1 MKKRTEKQ
9 KLKDRADQIFSEYIR
24 LKYADWKE
32 FVACYTCGK
41 ESHYKDGMQ
50 NGHFISRGSNVLRF
64 SEDNCRPQCVGCNVF
79 KNGNYIEF
87 TRRMIDEVGIEKV
100 DELRRLGK
108 TTRQLTEKD
117 LQKII
122 DEYSEKLKMIKVC
135 YSD

>member
-1 MKKRTEKQ
+1 MKKTEKQ
-9 KLKDRADQIFSEYIR
+9 KLKNKADQIFSEYIR
-24 LKYADWKE
+24 LKYADWRE

-41 ESHYKDGMQ
+41 CAHYKDGMQ
-50 NGHFISRGSNVLRF
+50 NGHFISRGSNTLRF

-108 TTRQLTEKD
+108 ETKQFTEQDLKDIIETYTEK
-117 LQKII
+117 
-122 DEYSEKLKMIKVC
+122 IKNL
-135 YSD
+135 

>member
-1 MKKRTEKQ
+1 
-9 KLKDRADQIFSEYIR
+9 
-24 LKYADWKE
+24 
-32 FVACYTCGK
+32 
-41 ESHYKDGMQ
+41 
-50 NGHFISRGSNVLRF
+50 
-64 SEDNCRPQCVGCNVF
+64 
-79 KNGNYIEF
+79 
-87 TRRMIDEVGIEKV
+87 MIDEVGIEKV